1 MSTVT
6 LAEEPFANLTQ
17 RMRSMNDP
25 LSRGYYSFCPS
36 EAWTPSVNL
45 YETLDA
51 YQVCADLAGVDKE
64 KINLVVHGNRLMISG
79 SRPAP
84 RHAVAPPEAPAGHA
98 EPTGEPAQRTRV
110 HLMEID
116 HGAFCREVELP
127 DDVDNERIMAEHRNG
142 MLWIELPKRRR
153 G

>member
-1 MSTVT
+1 MSIATA
-6 LAEEPFANLTQ
+6 AEEPFANVTQ
-17 RMRSMNDP
+17 RIRSMSDP
-25 LSRGYYSFCPS
+25 FSRGYYSFCPS

-45 YETLDA
+45 YETQEA
-51 YQVCADLAGVDKE
+51 YQVCADLAGVDKD
-64 KINLVVHGNRLMISG
+64 KINLVVQSNRLLISG

-84 RHAVAPPEAPAGHA
+84 RHAVSHTAG
-98 EPTGEPAQRTRV
+98 GEPAQSPGRTRV

-127 DDVDNERIMAEHRNG
+127 DDVDNERISAEHRNG
-142 MLWIELPKRRR
+142 MLWIEIPKRRR